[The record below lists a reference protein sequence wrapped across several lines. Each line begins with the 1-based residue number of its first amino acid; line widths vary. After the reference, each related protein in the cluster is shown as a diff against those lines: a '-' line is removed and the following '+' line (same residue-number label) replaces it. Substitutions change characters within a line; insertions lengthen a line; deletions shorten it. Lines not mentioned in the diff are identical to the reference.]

1 MNHLRLARVLSLL
14 LTLTVLW
21 GYLPPPAWAA
31 APRPAPLAQG
41 PGGRRQVFRSD
52 FNTPGNLEGWNI
64 MRQPGNT
71 SVQVTNGYLQL
82 STFGDTAQ
90 YPVVERTGIPWPT
103 GDMAIEWRFSSPDA
117 AGRSGF
123 GVNTWVTN
131 GFTKIGSYG
140 IYGSPAGYIWSEYD
154 SAGSLRQGLDTAWH
168 TALIIRRGGVYD
180 FYLDGA
186 YKASWAYANAP
197 TWTAI
202 GDPSTQAWA
211 GLWLTMRLDYYAV
224 YDYPPT
230 PTPTAT
236 ASATRTA
243 TATPT
248 ATQTYTPSP
257 TPTRTPT
264 PTATASPTPAAGQ
277 IIGYVFLDS
286 NGDGWRQ
293 GSETA
298 GLAGVSVHARQG
310 SATYAVQSGANGWY
324 QLSGL
329 PPGSYTVTEDQP
341 VGYVST
347 SPDVVAVGVPEG
359 LAVIVNFG
367 EQAWTATPTAS
378 ATATPSPTATR
389 TPTPTPTVTAS
400 ATATGTATPS
410 ATATATR
417 TPTSTPTA
425 TPTRTPTTTASA
437 TATGTATSTPT
448 WTPTPSATPIPVTHG
463 TAGDLPLPAV
473 VRADDPSVDR
483 PLHRPHA
490 AGRAHRD
497 GHLPRAL
504 GRLRRRQHDNGSRW
518 AIQSD
523 GAARL
528 PGLRHNGDRHL
539 ARPGA
544 GRRHRRAIERSRL
557 GCEVV
562 QDPLETMRS
571 T

>member
-1 MNHLRLARVLSLL
+1 VNHLRLMRALSLL

-180 FYLDGA
+180 FYLDGV

-230 PTPTAT
+230 PTPTGTPTRTPTATPSLTPSAT
-236 ASATRTA
+236 ATPTWTPSA

-248 ATQTYTPSP
+248 ASA
-257 TPTRTPT
+257 T
-264 PTATASPTPAAGQ
+264 PTATASPTPAPGQ
-277 IIGYVFLDS
+277 VIGYVFLDS

-293 GSETA
+293 GTETA
-298 GLAGVSVHARQG
+298 GLAGVSIHARQG
-310 SATYAVQSGANGWY
+310 SATYSVQSGANGWY
-324 QLSGL
+324 QISGL

-347 SPDVVAVGVPEG
+347 SPDTVAVGVPEG

-367 EQAWTATPTAS
+367 EQARTA
-378 ATATPSPTATR
+378 
-389 TPTPTPTVTAS
+389 TPTPTVTAS
-400 ATATGTATPS
+400 ATATGTPSPS

-425 TPTRTPTTTASA
+425 TPTRTPTATASA
-437 TATGTATSTPT
+437 TVTGTATSTPT
-448 WTPTPSATPIPVTHG
+448 WTPTPSATPIPVTLELRATYRYLLWYGPVSQVLTGRYTGPMPLGGRTVLVIYRMPWGGFGVASTTTAADGRFSMAASPSLPDFGATEIG
-463 TAGDLPLPAV
+463 TW
-473 VRADDPSVDR
+473 RA
-483 PLHRPHA
+483 
-490 AGRAHRD
+490 
-497 GHLPRAL
+497 
-504 GRLRRRQHDNGSRW
+504 Q
-518 AIQSD
+518 
-523 GAARL
+523 ARGVATGVL
-528 PGLRHNGDRHL
+528 SN
-539 ARPGA
+539 
-544 GRRHRRAIERSRL
+544 
-557 GCEVV
+557 EVV
-562 QDPLETMRS
+562 WDVKWFKIHLKQ
-571 T
+571 